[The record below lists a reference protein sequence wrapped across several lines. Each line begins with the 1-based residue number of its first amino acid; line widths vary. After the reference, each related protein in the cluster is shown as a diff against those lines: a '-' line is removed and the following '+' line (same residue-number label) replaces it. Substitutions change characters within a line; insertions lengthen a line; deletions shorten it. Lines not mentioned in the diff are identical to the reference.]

1 MPHYIDKPR
10 GIRKSSMVIAAPVA
24 GAAAA
29 LYQLTVGGTVPRTV
43 IVRKIMCYSN
53 VGNCNVD
60 IGVGLAGAFAG
71 IIPTLYVVN
80 LFDTEWTEDEIPEV
94 EINADITVQSSIA
107 GCLVQ
112 IEVEEIGT

>member
-10 GIRKSSMVIAAPVA
+10 GIRKVSPVIVAPVA
-24 GAAAA
+24 GAAIL
-29 LYQLTVGGTVPRTV
+29 LYGLTIGGNVPRSV
-43 IVRKIMCYSN
+43 IIRKIMCFSN
-53 VGNCNVD
+53 VGNCDVD
-60 IGVGLAGAFAG
+60 IGAGLGALLVN
-71 IIPTLYVVN
+71 IIPTIYVLN

-94 EINADITVQSSIA
+94 EVYADITVESSIA